1 MERRK
6 FIQTTGTF
14 LTATALMSFTSKTG
28 LNFEKSEGNN
38 EMRKDNYNDFP
49 TPILKAIAIGLNAPS
64 AHNTQAWKFKIIN
77 DTEMML
83 YVDETRLL
91 PKTDPPARQIHIS
104 CGSFLEALSIGCSAI
119 GYKAEISLMPE
130 GNYSLSEIGKK
141 PVALV
146 KLLDDKNVTKHP
158 LFDYIFER
166 RTNRT
171 VYEGNLITNNEFS
184 QISSESKTLYS
195 KTIFINEPNEIEKYR
210 NIFSKAMDKE
220 FHTLA
225 TNEETRKMFRFNDK
239 EASTQ
244 RDGLTFEANGL
255 SGMGLFM
262 ARSFTKN
269 TTESWNKKGTIEKGL
284 AGFNKGL
291 NSSKSFV
298 FWTTQS
304 NTILDQVNVGRDF
317 YQFNL
322 ALAKNKMYLHPLN
335 QANQEYAEM
344 TEIRNELDKMVGIK
358 DQEKIQMIV
367 RIGRAEKPF
376 ESYRRHLDTFLLK

>member
-1 MERRK
+1 MERRQ

-28 LNFEKSEGNN
+28 LNFQNSEGNN
-38 EMRKDNYNDFP
+38 EMRKDNYNNFP

-64 AHNTQAWKFKIIN
+64 AHNTQAWKFKIIS

-91 PKTDPPARQIHIS
+91 PQTDPPARQIHIS
-104 CGSFLEALSIGCSAI
+104 CGCFLEALAIGCSGI
-119 GYKAEISLMPE
+119 GYDVEISILPE
-130 GNYSLSEIGKK
+130 GNYLLTEIGKK
-141 PVALV
+141 PVAVV
-146 KLLDDKNVTKHP
+146 KLSENKNVSKHP
-158 LFDYIFER
+158 LFDFIFER

-171 VYEGNLITNNEFS
+171 VYEGDLISSNAFS
-184 QISSESKTLYS
+184 QLNSESKTLYS
-195 KTIFINEPNEIEKYR
+195 KTIFINEPIEIEKFR

-239 EASTQ
+239 EASTK

-255 SGMGLFM
+255 SGMGLFF
-262 ARSFTKN
+262 ARTFTKN
-269 TTESWNKKGTIEKGL
+269 TTESWNKKQTIEKGL
-284 AGFNKGL
+284 AGFNNGL
-291 NSSKSFV
+291 NSSKAFV
-298 FWTTQS
+298 VWTTAT

-317 YQFNL
+317 YQFSL
-322 ALAKNKMYLHPLN
+322 ALAKNGMYLHPLN
-335 QANQEYAEM
+335 QANQEYNEM
-344 TEIRNELDKMVGIK
+344 TEIRNELDKIVGIK
-358 DQEKIQMIV
+358 EQEKIQMIV

-376 ESYRRHLDTFLLK
+376 ESYRRHLDSFLLK

>member
-6 FIQTTGTF
+6 FIQATGTF

-28 LNFEKSEGNN
+28 LNFENSEDNK
-38 EMRKDNYNDFP
+38 EMRKDDYNDFP
-49 TPILKAIAIGLNAPS
+49 TPILKAIAMGLNAPS

-77 DTEMML
+77 DNEMIL

-91 PKTDPPARQIHIS
+91 PQTDPPARQIHIS
-104 CGSFLEALSIGCSAI
+104 CGCFLEALAIGCSGI
-119 GYKAEISLMPE
+119 GHEAEISLLPE
-130 GNYSLSEIGKK
+130 GNYSLVEIGKK

-146 KLLDDKNVTKHP
+146 KLAENKNIAKHP
-158 LFDYIFER
+158 LFDFIFQR

-171 VYEGNLITNNEFS
+171 VYEGNLISSNEFS
-184 QISSESKTLYS
+184 QLSSESKTLYS
-195 KTIFINEPNEIEKYR
+195 KTIFINDPIEIEKYR
-210 NIFSKAMDKE
+210 SLFSKAMDKE

-239 EASTQ
+239 EASTK

-255 SGMGLFM
+255 SGMGRFL

-269 TTESWNKKGTIEKGL
+269 TTESWNKKGTIEKGF

-291 NSSKSFV
+291 NSSKAFV
-298 FWTTQS
+298 LWTTPT
-304 NTILDQVNVGRDF
+304 NIILDQINVGRDF
-317 YQFNL
+317 YQFSL
-322 ALAKNKMYLHPLN
+322 ALAKNGMYLHPLN
-335 QANQEYAEM
+335 QANQEYNEM
-344 TEIRNELDKMVGIK
+344 TEIRNELDNVLGIK
-358 DQEKIQMIV
+358 NQEKIQMIA

-376 ESYRRHLDTFLLK
+376 ESYRRHLDSFLIK

>member
-6 FIQTTGTF
+6 FIQTTGTI

-28 LNFEKSEGNN
+28 LNFQNSEDNN

-64 AHNTQAWKFKIIN
+64 AHNTQAWKFKIISG
-77 DTEMML
+77 TELIL

-91 PKTDPPARQIHIS
+91 PQTDPPARQIHIS
-104 CGSFLEALSIGCSAI
+104 CGCFLEALAIGCSGI
-119 GYKAEISLMPE
+119 GYDAEISILPE
-130 GNYSLSEIGKK
+130 GNYLLTEIGKK
-141 PVALV
+141 PVAVV
-146 KLLDDKNVTKHP
+146 KLSENKNVSKHP
-158 LFDYIFER
+158 LFDFIFER

-171 VYEGNLITNNEFS
+171 VYEGDLISSNEFS
-184 QISSESKTLYS
+184 QLNSESKTLYS
-195 KTIFINEPNEIEKYR
+195 KTIFINEPIEIEKFR

-244 RDGLTFEANGL
+244 RDGLTFEANGM
-255 SGMGLFM
+255 SGMGLFL

-291 NSSKSFV
+291 NSSKAFV
-298 FWTTQS
+298 LWTTPT

-322 ALAKNKMYLHPLN
+322 ALTKNGMYLHPLN
-335 QANQEYAEM
+335 QANQEYSEM
-344 TEIRNELDKMVGIK
+344 TEIRNALDKVIGIK
-358 DQEKIQMIV
+358 DQEKIQMVV
-367 RIGRAEKPF
+367 RIGRADIPF
-376 ESYRRHLDTFLLK
+376 ESYRRHLYSFLLK